1 MDDLADT
8 RPLLDHI
15 ELKGVLSHGPEGQKL
30 TLGPLNVLIGPNG
43 GGKSNLLDVFG
54 LLKALPSPDVS
65 SLIAQTGGIEAWLWK
80 GNDDSSAEVAVGVSL
95 PCVQDGPP

>member
-15 ELKGVLSHGPEGQKL
+15 ELKSVLSHGPEGQKL

-80 GNDDSSAEVAVGVSL
+80 GNDDSSAEVAVGV
-95 PCVQDGPP
+95 